1 MTWESVLKSPIPTRL
16 KSFCNSAKTIYGY
29 GWKNIL
35 EDILQ
40 KEVLLANVRVDPNNH
55 EATERM
61 FDIENIKIG
70 RMMKQDRENRLY
82 DVIYLPNPK
91 KVSRWQCN
99 EFIKLLVT
107 ICENKEK
114 YTGKIGIEVEP
125 GHIIEWRPAEYGS
138 FNYLE
143 IICGA
148 LSMWNMGVDSLRD
161 IDEQSEKYSTGEW

>member
-16 KSFCNSAKTIYGY
+16 KRICNSAKTIYGY
-29 GWKNIL
+29 SWNHIV
-35 EDILQ
+35 EDIFD
-40 KEVLLANVRVDPNNH
+40 KELKDLKYHIDPNNVKQVY
-55 EATERM
+55 
-61 FDIENIKIG
+61 DVENIKIG

-148 LSMWNMGVDSLRD
+148 LSMWNMGVNSLRF
-161 IDEQSEKYSTGEW
+161 IDEQSEKYLTGEW

>member
-1 MTWESVLKSPIPTRL
+1 MTWESVLKSPIPKRL
-16 KSFCNSAKTIYGY
+16 KRFCDSARLIYGH
-29 GWKNIL
+29 GWNNIL
-35 EDILQ
+35 EDIFD
-40 KEVLLANVRVDPNNH
+40 KENPDLKTVRGVN
-55 EATERM
+55 
-61 FDIENIKIG
+61 FDVYDVENIKIG

-91 KVSRWQCN
+91 KVSRWPCN
-99 EFIKLLVT
+99 ELIKLLVT

-114 YTGKIGIEVEP
+114 YTSKVGIEVEP

-148 LSMWNMGVDSLRD
+148 LSMWNMGVNSLRFTN
-161 IDEQSEKYSTGEW
+161 EQSEKYLIGEW

>member
-16 KSFCNSAKTIYGY
+16 KRFCNSAKTIYGY

-40 KEVLLANVRVDPNNH
+40 KEVLLANVRVDPYIH

-114 YTGKIGIEVEP
+114 YTLNKITEKIGKEIVTLPMHPNLTENNLDK
-125 GHIIEWRPAEYGS
+125 IIIK
-138 FNYLE
+138 N
-143 IICGA
+143 IINSNSKYRKKPIIYK
-148 LSMWNMGVDSLRD
+148 LFPTKWN
-161 IDEQSEKYSTGEW
+161 KN